1 VNNATN
7 ASGAH
12 GEEPEN
18 TETTVPGRT
27 ERRAGEENRGAGDI
41 REPERTGVDPE
52 DPEQSEGAEET
63 STAVGAAG
71 AGRIA
76 ADGTEAG
83 GAEADGTKTG
93 EVSDAEAGDAEAG
106 EAGRGAAGSRGV
118 DPLDDAEGEVG
129 AGGRR
134 ESGSGAGDAPLGP
147 PRIPLPR
154 SSVEDTG
161 LPLPDPAPQRTP
173 PSAFPQAQPT
183 PPHDGQDESAAE
195 SPWAAPGAPSA
206 PPDSQAP
213 SHRSTTSSTTP
224 GETPTAP
231 HAPSPAPDDS
241 PHLTTSSGAP
251 EETSTPPEQPPAT
264 TPGGSFF
271 TPPGRPAPP
280 PEQPSAATP
289 GDPSLTA
296 SGEAAAPVPTPGP
309 FPLVLEHRVL
319 KALLGAWALAVCSPD
334 EAAAVEEHLG
344 VCGGCADEARRLR
357 EAVGLLHPSESLD
370 LDPSLRTRV
379 LRSCLDRRAPRVP
392 VPAWAAP
399 YDAEAARLDALLQD
413 IDDADWHAPVRLRW
427 FGGEGPVTRRTTVAG
442 VIAHLLTV
450 DGLVATAL
458 GLEDPLEHLAAAPDS
473 RTPDARTEA
482 YWKAAHLPP
491 GRAIRGPWREQ
502 SHDIV
507 RTTSFRG
514 GGPEDADGHKDT
526 EGSGRLVVSYGGFE
540 LPLRDAMLDRAFEC
554 WIHAEDIAEAV
565 DYPYTAPSGR
575 HLHGMIDLAARMLP
589 LVLAERRRT
598 GLVSRSPA
606 AGRHLVSVGA
616 PGRSLRLE
624 IEGSGGG
631 EWLIPLD
638 SPGAVGSAEHEVA
651 HVALDGVEFCRLAAG
666 HVPPEEAA
674 AGQMGDRD
682 AIRDVLFA
690 AASMS
695 RM

>member
-1 VNNATN
+1 M
-7 ASGAH
+7 
-12 GEEPEN
+12 
-18 TETTVPGRT
+18 
-27 ERRAGEENRGAGDI
+27 
-41 REPERTGVDPE
+41 
-52 DPEQSEGAEET
+52 
-63 STAVGAAG
+63 
-71 AGRIA
+71 
-76 ADGTEAG
+76 
-83 GAEADGTKTG
+83 
-93 EVSDAEAGDAEAG
+93 
-106 EAGRGAAGSRGV
+106 
-118 DPLDDAEGEVG
+118 DDAEGPVE
-129 AGGRR
+129 AGERR

-161 LPLPDPAPQRTP
+161 LPLPDLAPQRTP
-173 PSAFPQAQPT
+173 PPTFPQAQPT
-183 PPHDGQDESAAE
+183 PPHDDQDESAAE

-213 SHRSTTSSTTP
+213 SHESTTSSATP
-224 GETPTAP
+224 GEPPTAP
-231 HAPSPAPDDS
+231 HTPSPGPDSPDNPRTSSATPGEPPTAPHTPSPAPDDS
-241 PHLTTSSGAP
+241 PHPTTSSGAP
-251 EETSTPPEQPPAT
+251 EETSTAPEHPSAT
-264 TPGGSFF
+264 TPGSSFF
-271 TPPGRPAPP
+271 TPPGKPATA

-296 SGEAAAPVPTPGP
+296 SGEPAALVPTPGP
-309 FPLVLEHRVL
+309 SPLVLEHRVL

-379 LRSCLDRRAPRVP
+379 LRSCLDRRAPRIP

-413 IDDADWHAPVRLRW
+413 IDDTDWHAPVRLRW

-565 DYPYTAPSGR
+565 DYPYAAPSGR

-598 GLVSRSPA
+598 GLVTRSPA

-666 HVPPEEAA
+666 HVSPEEAA